1 MKKLTLVLSVMLTT
15 FALQAAARSIDII
28 PKPQSIKE
36 RDGIYGISEKTTIGF
51 EKGLEGYA
59 GYLSDIIFAS
69 TGLDLDT
76 VPFRKADI
84 KLAFDGTLPEE
95 GYLLDVCSKGISVT
109 GADMAG
115 VFYGI
120 QSLLQLFPVDIY
132 SGTPRRNVEWNVPCV
147 SISDFPER
155 PWRGMMLDVARYF
168 YDVDFVKKY
177 VDMMAMYKLNKLQL
191 HLIDDSGWRVEIRK
205 YPELTSVGAWAG
217 AQTDRL
223 GGYYTQDEIREL
235 VEYAAFRNVEI
246 VPELEFPAHILSAV
260 VAYPWLCCTGE
271 QHSLPEQH
279 FISRDLICAGKES
292 SYEFL
297 ENVLDELVGLFPSEY
312 VNIGGDEA
320 VYDRWNECPHCQ
332 ALMRREGIEDASRLQ
347 GYMVDRV
354 TDMLKERGRKAVGWE
369 EIIMRGELKNRVTAL
384 VWHDV
389 ADSLKV
395 ARAGHKAILTPASHT
410 YFDFPESSTPGE
422 VKAAVWMPPISVRK
436 CYDMPVNDYSDESTV
451 IGVQGCF
458 WTDQFIHGTMLQEI
472 GLIDENR
479 SERYA
484 EYLTFPRLLALSEIG
499 WISNDERDYDDF
511 TIRLGTHYGR
521 LEKLDCGFRVPEPR
535 VTSLETMDDGSVSI
549 AVEPSVVG
557 SVIRYTTDG
566 SYPTVHSAVYE
577 GPVTVAVRDDFKAIT
592 VLPSGKY
599 SLPVYFEPDY
609 SSYKEYGTFVAKWS
623 PETMLRCGN
632 VWKTECSGRF
642 RGNGTYEITLVWTG
656 GDGDVGFSGVDLLK
670 KDLKVAGDVGMC
682 RIGKDNRICKFEVT
696 LNGYEAGTPFFLSFG
711 ISDKTEPYTE
721 GLVFIRSK

>member
-15 FALQAAARSIDII
+15 SALQAAARSIDII

-36 RDGIYGISEKTTIGF
+36 RDGIYVISEKTTIGF

-95 GYLLDVCSKGISVT
+95 GYLLDVCSKGISVA

-354 TDMLKERGRKAVGWE
+354 TDMLKERG
-369 EIIMRGELKNRVTAL
+369 L
-384 VWHDV
+384 
-389 ADSLKV
+389 SL
-395 ARAGHKAILTPASHT
+395 
-410 YFDFPESSTPGE
+410 
-422 VKAAVWMPPISVRK
+422 
-436 CYDMPVNDYSDESTV
+436 
-451 IGVQGCF
+451 
-458 WTDQFIHGTMLQEI
+458 IHI
-472 GLIDENR
+472 
-479 SERYA
+479 
-484 EYLTFPRLLALSEIG
+484 
-499 WISNDERDYDDF
+499 
-511 TIRLGTHYGR
+511 
-521 LEKLDCGFRVPEPR
+521 
-535 VTSLETMDDGSVSI
+535 
-549 AVEPSVVG
+549 
-557 SVIRYTTDG
+557 
-566 SYPTVHSAVYE
+566 
-577 GPVTVAVRDDFKAIT
+577 
-592 VLPSGKY
+592 
-599 SLPVYFEPDY
+599 
-609 SSYKEYGTFVAKWS
+609 
-623 PETMLRCGN
+623 
-632 VWKTECSGRF
+632 
-642 RGNGTYEITLVWTG
+642 
-656 GDGDVGFSGVDLLK
+656 
-670 KDLKVAGDVGMC
+670 
-682 RIGKDNRICKFEVT
+682 
-696 LNGYEAGTPFFLSFG
+696 
-711 ISDKTEPYTE
+711 
-721 GLVFIRSK
+721 